1 MKKML
6 ISLCFLLLLVPLL
19 AEADTESAFESY
31 RAVVAN
37 PQVADRLIL
46 RKTPSSDGEVLGR
59 FYSGTELIVT
69 GETGEWAQVAI
80 GDAEVSMTGYMKLE
94 FLMKANRN
102 HGAPSRFYLSYA
114 ATENSPIY
122 TKKNTRSALTGRVGH
137 AGVYVLGDIGD
148 DWRFVFSESD
158 GYGYV
163 RTSHLKAPN
172 VDFDAWLQSLDG
184 QPAPVYAD
192 SECTRE
198 IALYDSTVQL
208 RVVGLSRAK
217 GWAKVEIRGDR
228 SNPRYDVFNGR
239 FITGYVRQEN
249 LIVFKQPWEMLYTQR
264 TACAVQDIAARD
276 EATLRAFSIPA
287 GARLTILGQTA
298 EGECHIVYGGDE
310 LDTLYVAFVSPQ
322 SLKTESYV
330 SSIYQDVP
338 RQGYL
343 LLRHETDADGWTLET
358 CGYAAPDEAAE
369 ATYQLYQQVME
380 LVAVLP
386 NGWYQARDFHTPC
399 VYIRPEDA
407 DPLYLDWWLTPD
419 TPEGETESLY
429 VFSAPRDAAASIT
442 LKNTVWGLNAT
453 YEVRN
458 GDYTLFIPK
467 GTEITQSGGTLKKM
481 RVDALEPLVSSC
493 SNPEET
499 VIFQGSGRFFCDQQ
513 ILDHIN
519 FYSYK
524 ITPLTSESYYAIP
537 NLSTME
543 NDSVHEILAEDEVV
557 YLNLNVLPGSFLE
570 VHNCTIEITYGNG

>member
-19 AEADTESAFESY
+19 AEAETESEFESY

-80 GDAEVSMTGYMKLE
+80 GDTDVSMTGYMKLE

-114 ATENSPIY
+114 ATQKAPIY
-122 TKKNTRSALTGRVGH
+122 MKKSTSSALVGRVGH

-172 VDFDAWLQSLDG
+172 VDFNAWLQSLDG
-184 QPAPVYAD
+184 QPTPVYAD
-192 SECTRE
+192 SECTKE
-198 IALYDSTVQL
+198 IAQYDSTALL

-228 SNPRYDVFNGR
+228 SDPRYNVFSGR

-264 TACAVQDIAARD
+264 TAHAVQDITTQD
-276 EATLRAFSIPA
+276 EATLRTFSIPA

-298 EGECHIVYGGDE
+298 EGECHIVYGNDE
-310 LDTLYVAFVSPQ
+310 LDTHYVAFVSQ
-322 SLKTESYV
+322 QLLKTESYV

-343 LLRHETDADGWTLET
+343 LLHHETDMDGWTLET
-358 CGYAAPDEAAE
+358 RGYAAPDESAE
-369 ATYQLYQQVME
+369 AAYQLYQQVME

-386 NGWYQARDFHTPC
+386 NGWYQARDLHTPC

-407 DPLYLDWWLTPD
+407 DPLYLEWWLTPD
-419 TPEGETESLY
+419 GVETESLY
-429 VFSAPRDAAASIT
+429 VFSAPRDATVSIT
-442 LKNTVWGLNAT
+442 LKNTVWGLNTT

-481 RVDALEPLVSSC
+481 RVDALEPLVPSC

-519 FYSYK
+519 SYGYK
-524 ITPLTSESYYAIP
+524 ITPLTNESYYAISD
-537 NLSTME
+537 LSTTE
-543 NDSVHEILAEDEVV
+543 NDSVHEILEENKVV
-557 YLNLNVLPGSFLE
+557 YLHMNVLPGSFLE